1 MTDIQIMATIQ
12 AMLMNKPN
20 SRLMYP
26 IAIRM
31 TKDRRRAYIF
41 IGQYVEK
48 RDWDK
53 RNCLVRKSH
62 PDAMSINQLI
72 LSKLSEANRRLLN
85 AESESKYQS
94 VKTVK
99 TSIVRQER
107 FDFFCAVQI
116 QIDRIKERGQFHQAD
131 VVRQR
136 MNRFKDFAKADKLH
150 FNEITVDLLKRFEA
164 YLINDI
170 KLAHRTVVNYMI
182 AIRTIYNIA
191 IGEKWAE
198 HNFYPFGRGGYTIKI
213 LESQKM
219 GLSIEEVQ
227 LLESVEDIS
236 PAQRHA
242 LNVWLISF
250 YFAGIR
256 VGDLLQLKW
265 SDFIDNRLR
274 YRMGKNQ
281 KLVSLK
287 IPRKVEH
294 LLAIYKED
302 RNSDLVFKELR
313 MVNFNDPRQLRTRIK
328 TATRNF
334 NRRLIMIAEKVGI
347 EKKLSMHI
355 ARHSFGNISG
365 NKIPI
370 QMLQKLYR
378 HSSVTTTI
386 MYQSNFMQDDVDN
399 ALDLVLDF

>member
-1 MTDIQIMATIQ
+1 MTVMATIQ
-12 AMLMNKPN
+12 AVLRNKVN
-20 SRLMYP
+20 SRLLYP
-26 IAIRM
+26 IAVRM
-31 TKDRRRAYIF
+31 TKDRKTSYIY
-41 IGQYVEK
+41 IGQYIEK
-48 RDWDK
+48 RQWDE
-53 RNCLVRKSH
+53 RNGLVRKSH
-62 PDAMSINQLI
+62 PDAIFINQLI
-72 LSKLSEANRRLLN
+72 LSKLTEANKRLLT

-94 VKTVK
+94 VKTIK
-99 TSIVRQER
+99 TSIIRNER
-107 FDFFCAVQI
+107 FDFFSAVEI
-116 QIDRIKERGQFHQAD
+116 QIDRIKKRGQFHQSD
-131 VVRQR
+131 VVKQR
-136 MNRFKDFAKADKLH
+136 MNRFKAFAKVDKLH
-150 FNEITVDLLKRFEA
+150 FNEITVDLLKTFEA
-164 YLINDI
+164 YLKNDL

-182 AIRTIYNIA
+182 SIRTIYNIA

-213 LESQKM
+213 LESQKI
-219 GLSIEEVQ
+219 GLSIDEVQ

-242 LNVWLISF
+242 LNVWLVSF

-287 IPRKVEH
+287 IPQKVQPILNSYKRK
-294 LLAIYKED
+294 
-302 RNSDLVFKELR
+302 NQSDFVFQELS
-313 MVNFNDPRQLRTRIK
+313 MVNPDDPKQLRTRIK
-328 TATRNF
+328 TVTRNF
-334 NRRLIMIAEKVGI
+334 NRRLSLIADKVGI

-355 ARHSFGNISG
+355 ARHTFGNISG

-386 MYQSNFMQDDVDN
+386 MYQSNFMQDDVDD
-399 ALDLVLDF
+399 ALDSVVNF

>member
-1 MTDIQIMATIQ
+1 MATIQ
-12 AMLMNKPN
+12 AVLRNKPN
-20 SRLMYP
+20 PRLLYP

-31 TKDRRRAYIF
+31 TKDRKTSFIY
-41 IGQYVEK
+41 IGQYIEK
-48 RDWDK
+48 KQWDE
-53 RNCLVRKSH
+53 RNGNVRKSH

-72 LSKLSEANRRLLN
+72 LTKLSEANKRLLN

-99 TSIVRQER
+99 TSIVRNER
-107 FDFFCAVQI
+107 FDFFSAVQI

-131 VVRQR
+131 VVKQR
-136 MNRFKDFAKADKLH
+136 MNRFKAFAKADKLH

-164 YLINDI
+164 YLKNDI

-213 LESQKM
+213 LESQKI
-219 GLSIEEVQ
+219 GLSIEEIQ
-227 LLESVEDIS
+227 LLESLEDIS

-256 VGDLLQLKW
+256 VGDLLQLRW

-287 IPRKVEH
+287 IPQKAQY
-294 LLAIYKED
+294 LLDIYKKD
-302 RNSDLVFKELR
+302 KNSDFVFKELS
-313 MVNFNDPRQLRTRIK
+313 MANQDDPRQLRTRIK
-328 TATRNF
+328 TTTRNL
-334 NRRLIMIAEKVGI
+334 NRRLSIVAEKVGI

-386 MYQSNFMQDDVDN
+386 MYQSNFMQDDVDD